1 MSELTSAEL
10 NILGL
15 IAGVPSTSPPPVDLN
30 DPGKPADAI
39 IEAAIEPD
47 TGPAPDNNDLLGATE
62 VPAAQPVETVT
73 EADGATSWRA
83 CTGPDVQAMVKA
95 HAAGF
100 VRTPGFSRDDVMTFL
115 GSKGL

>member
-1 MSELTSAEL
+1 MSELTPAEL

-15 IAGVPSTSPPPVDLN
+15 IAGVPSTSPPPIDLN
-30 DPGKPADAI
+30 DPGKPADAVL
-39 IEAAIEPD
+39 EVEPVD
-47 TGPAPDNNDLLGATE
+47 EPAEDNSDLLGSTSE
-62 VPAAQPVETVT
+62 PAAQPVETVT
-73 EADGATSWRA
+73 EVSGATSWRA